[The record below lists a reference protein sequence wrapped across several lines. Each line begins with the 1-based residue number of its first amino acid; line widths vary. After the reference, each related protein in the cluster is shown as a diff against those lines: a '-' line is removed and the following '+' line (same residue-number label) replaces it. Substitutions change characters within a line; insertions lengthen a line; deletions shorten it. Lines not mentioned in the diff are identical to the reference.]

1 MILVDSSVLIDL
13 LEKTPKWFAWS
24 AEQLFAASERD
35 QIGINAIVYAEIS
48 RSFASHAAQQDFI
61 RQTGLVYLNVPA
73 AAAYSASAAHAV
85 YRANGG
91 TRAATLPDFFI
102 GAHASV
108 EGYTLMTRDATRI
121 HTYFPNVPHISP
133 Q

>member
-1 MILVDSSVLIDL
+1 MILIDSSVLIDL

-24 AEQLFAASERD
+24 AEQLFAASKQD

-48 RSFASHAAQQDFI
+48 RSFANHAAQQDFI
-61 RQTGLVYLNVPA
+61 RQSGLVYLNISA
-73 AAAYSASAAHAV
+73 AAAYRASAAHAA

-91 TRAATLPDFFI
+91 SRAATLPDFFI

-108 EGYTLMTRDATRI
+108 EGYALMTRDATRI
-121 HTYFPNVPHISP
+121 HTYFPDVPHISP